1 MIVNTGF
8 NNRGEMV
15 WETEQSSSQEW
26 LLYGVSESCLAF
38 LLQLG
43 QWRTPSLCHGTHH
56 VTRTSW
62 CVATPL
68 AGGKASL
75 MCTRSCWMGNRGSM
89 LLSELVSVYFSGWVS
104 HGPGC
109 DKLLSSFSVT
119 KLYTV
124 TDTIHCWY
132 FLMKSRCLMIQ
143 LDFTVRWGLSVHIRA
158 RICLLYEQTTCT
170 AN

>member
-1 MIVNTGF
+1 
-8 NNRGEMV
+8 MV
-15 WETEQSSSQEW
+15 WATEQSSSQEW

-43 QWRTPSLCHGTHH
+43 QWRTPSPCHGTRH

-68 AGGKASL
+68 AGVKASL
-75 MCTRSCWMGNRGSM
+75 MCIHSSWMGNKGSM
-89 LLSELVSVYFSGWVS
+89 LLSELVSVYFSEWVS

-119 KLYTV
+119 KLCTV
-124 TDTIHCWY
+124 TDAIHCWY
-132 FLMKSRCLMIQ
+132 LLIKSKCLMIQ
-143 LDFTVRWGLSVHIRA
+143 LDFTVRWGLFVHIGA
-158 RICLLYEQTTCT
+158 RICLLHEQTTCT